1 MQKQLSKLPSALAK
15 LNLPVQPHI
24 SSLIIGTG
32 DHVSAW
38 GAEEIMHHHRV
49 DVTLITGP
57 AVNSDTGVQYVEQNF
72 KLQQKG

>member
-1 MQKQLSKLPSALAK
+1 
-15 LNLPVQPHI
+15 
-24 SSLIIGTG
+24 
-32 DHVSAW
+32 
-38 GAEEIMHHHRV
+38 MHHHRV